1 MRGSNAYTER
11 ILALPP
17 RGCTHYQVA
26 RFTQHHGKGVLLYSN
41 KGSYIKLGVHNLCPT
56 AAWLGLHKLGVHSL
70 CPTAAWLGLGN
81 SPSSSHDLFCH
92 FWQ

>member
-1 MRGSNAYTER
+1 MRGGNAYTER

-26 RFTQHHGKGVLLYSN
+26 RFTEHHGKGVLLYSN
-41 KGSYIKLGVHNLCPT
+41 KGSYI
-56 AAWLGLHKLGVHSL
+56 KLGVHSL

-81 SPSSSHDLFCH
+81 SPSSSHDPFCH
-92 FWQ
+92 LWQ